1 MLQPQPFTHF
11 EPAYVSVLRQVLT
24 GYRYQT
30 CGRGKD
36 ALEIINCGS
45 SLADP
50 VDRVPYLAARGMNLP
65 FNFAEALWYLTGRD
79 DLDMI
84 AYYAPSLRN
93 VSPDGAMLTGTAYG
107 PRLFRPTGPD
117 GRSQYERVLRLLR
130 EESDS
135 KRAAMIIMEPGE
147 LTDPANP
154 DVACTLSLQFMLRED
169 RLHMTAYMRGND
181 ALIGLLGDTFSFTFI
196 QEFAARELGVEV
208 GQYAHYVGSM
218 HVNKLDIPK
227 VTAIINEAG
236 SPTPGRRYPLDAM
249 PRTTWEELKEVC
261 FWEQRLRLNQDRLT
275 PERLHEIPL
284 DPYWRRLLALFEVYR
299 QIKHSPDT
307 SVSRDSL
314 AELHPGHRW
323 LVAVRWPFCVPATA
337 DAVGA

>member
-1 MLQPQPFTHF
+1 MLQPQPFTRF
-11 EPAYVSVLRQVLT
+11 QPAYVSVLRQVLT
-24 GYRYQT
+24 GHRYQT
-30 CGRGKD
+30 FGRGKD
-36 ALEIINCGS
+36 ALEIINCGF

-93 VSPDGAMLTGTAYG
+93 LSPDGATLTGTAYG
-107 PRLFRPTGPD
+107 PRLFRPNGPD

-135 KRAAMIIMEPGE
+135 KRAAMIIMQPDE
-147 LTDPANP
+147 LADPANP
-154 DVACTLSLQFMLRED
+154 DVACTLSLQFMLREGQ
-169 RLHMTAYMRGND
+169 LHMTAYMRGND
-181 ALIGLLGDTFSFTFI
+181 ALIGLLGDTFSFTLI
-196 QEFAARELGVEV
+196 QEFAARELRVAV

-218 HVNKLDIPK
+218 HINKLDIPK
-227 VTAIINEAG
+227 VTAIIDEVG
-236 SPTPGRRYPLDAM
+236 MSGPRTSFPPDVM
-249 PRTTWEELKEVC
+249 PRTTWEELLEVC
-261 FWEQRLRLNQDRLT
+261 DWEQRLRLDQDRLT

-284 DPYWRRLLALFEVYR
+284 DPYWRRVLALFEVYR

-307 SVSRDSL
+307 PVSRDSL

-323 LVAVRWPFCVPATA
+323 LVAVRWPSYVPATA
-337 DAVGA
+337 EAVGA